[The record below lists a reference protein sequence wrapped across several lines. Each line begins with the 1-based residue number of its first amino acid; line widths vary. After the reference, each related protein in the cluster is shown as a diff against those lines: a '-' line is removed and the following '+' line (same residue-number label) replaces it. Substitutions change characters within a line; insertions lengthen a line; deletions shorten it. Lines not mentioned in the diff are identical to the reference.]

1 MCLPQFA
8 ENRRAHVGSRL
19 IGFVTMENRP
29 RSLLVL
35 AALVIGIGLAAEG
48 LQILANNRLAA
59 SVRSRAD
66 QNDIYMVSSVT
77 CPYCAQARAWFSENK
92 IPFREC
98 YIERDEQCAS
108 KYQALLAPGTPVLL
122 VRGRKLVGF
131 SPRAIETALD

>member
-1 MCLPQFA
+1 MK
-8 ENRRAHVGSRL
+8 
-19 IGFVTMENRP
+19 NRP

-35 AALVIGIGLAAEG
+35 TALIIGVCLAAEG
-48 LQILANNRLAA
+48 LQTLTNNRLAA
-59 SVRSRAD
+59 SVRSRAQ

-108 KYQALLAPGTPVLL
+108 QYRALMAPGTPVLL
-122 VRGRKLVGF
+122 VRGRKIVGF
-131 SPRAIETALD
+131 NPRAIETALE